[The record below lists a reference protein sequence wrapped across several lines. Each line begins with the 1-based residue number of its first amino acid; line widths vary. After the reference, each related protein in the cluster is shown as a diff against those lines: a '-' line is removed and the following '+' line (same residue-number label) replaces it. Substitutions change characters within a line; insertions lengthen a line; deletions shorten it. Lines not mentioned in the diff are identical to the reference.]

1 MDRDDFRRRFGVL
14 DQMLSA
20 HATLRDRFRRRA
32 VTLTLVTMAMSVAA
46 ATLALGDDRQLHIL
60 GLELE
65 TKGWLAILAGVIF
78 FLAIVELVV
87 DWRGRSWAHGDAA
100 RRLGELKAEFRRAD
114 VDGDRVETHGV
125 DLAAAYEQVT
135 GAIVEI
141 PNGSFNRLKA
151 RHRRKVAVSKLLDD
165 RPGAPV
171 LLLRWEVLRSGLGA
185 GEGRPTAEGVL
196 EPSPPTSDKETA

>member
-1 MDRDDFRRRFGVL
+1 MDGGDFRRRFGVL

-20 HATLRDRFRRRA
+20 HATLRDRYRRRA
-32 VTLTLVTMAMSVAA
+32 VTLTLVTMAMSVGA
-46 ATLALGDDRQLHIL
+46 ATLALGDDRELRIL
-60 GLELE
+60 GLKLE
-65 TKGWLAILAGVIF
+65 TKGWLAVLAGMIF
-78 FLAIVELVV
+78 FLAIVELAV

-114 VDGDRVETHGV
+114 VDGDKVETHGV

-141 PNGSFNRLKA
+141 PNASFNRLKA
-151 RHRRKVAVSKLLDD
+151 KHRRKVAVSKLLDD

-171 LLLRWEVLRSGLGA
+171 LLLRWEVLRSGLREDG
-185 GEGRPTAEGVL
+185 GRPAAEGVL
-196 EPSPPTSDKETA
+196 EPSPPTSGEDSA